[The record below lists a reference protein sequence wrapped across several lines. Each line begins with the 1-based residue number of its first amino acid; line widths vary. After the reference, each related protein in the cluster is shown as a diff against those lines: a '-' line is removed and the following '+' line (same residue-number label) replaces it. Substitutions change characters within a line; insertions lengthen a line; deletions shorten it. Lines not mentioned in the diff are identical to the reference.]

1 MDQLLQLAFDT
12 QPHAAGIVLRMPDL
26 RISLHRNN
34 TLPALEAFAV
44 HLGPG
49 NIESQ
54 LRCRRHAVSG
64 RGIMVLNQF
73 GSLPIG

>member
-1 MDQLLQLAFDT
+1 
-12 QPHAAGIVLRMPDL
+12 MPDL

-34 TLPALEAFAV
+34 TLPALEAFAI

-54 LRCRRHAVSG
+54 LQCRRHAVSG
-64 RGIMVLNQF
+64 RGIMVLNRF
-73 GSLPIG
+73 LNLPVG